1 MTPPA
6 QVDGRWLVI
15 GHRGMLGTDLMT
27 VLHDRDVVGLDLPD
41 IDITNAASVD
51 DAVTGFDIVVN
62 CAAYTA
68 VDAAEED
75 EDLAFAVN
83 AVGPEHIARACART
97 GAWMTHISTDYVFDG
112 TATTPY
118 PEDAAMSP
126 RTAYGRTKAAGEQ
139 AVRRINSDR
148 SHILRTAWLYGAHG
162 PNFVRTMIALEQQRD
177 TLEVVSDQH
186 GQPTWSHDVATRLT
200 LALVRGVPAGTFH
213 ATSSGATTWFEFTQR
228 IFTMIGADTARVLPT
243 TTAKFPRPAPRPAYS
258 VLGHDAWSLHGLGPM
273 RDWNSAFE
281 AAWPSFTSAES

>member
-1 MTPPA
+1 MTHPA

-15 GHRGMLGTDLMT
+15 GHRGMLGTDLMA

-41 IDITNAASVD
+41 IDITDAASVD
-51 DAVTGFDIVVN
+51 HAVNGFDIVVN

-68 VDAAEED
+68 VDAAEDNED
-75 EDLAFAVN
+75 IAFAVN
-83 AVGPEHIARACART
+83 AVGPENIARACART

-118 PEDAAMSP
+118 PEDAPMAP
-126 RTAYGRTKAAGEQ
+126 NTAYGRTKAAGER
-139 AVRRINSDR
+139 AVRTVHSDR

-177 TLEVVSDQH
+177 SLEVVSDQH
-186 GQPTWSHDVATRLT
+186 GQPTWSHDLATRLT

-213 ATSSGATTWFEFTQR
+213 ATSSGATTWYDFTQR
-228 IFTMIGADTARVLPT
+228 IFTMLGADPERVLPT
-243 TTAKFPRPAPRPAYS
+243 TTDKFPRPAPRPAYS
-258 VLGHDAWSLHGLGPM
+258 VLGHDAWARHGLSPM
-273 RDWNSAFE
+273 RDWNSALE
-281 AAWPSFTSAES
+281 AAWPSLTTPES